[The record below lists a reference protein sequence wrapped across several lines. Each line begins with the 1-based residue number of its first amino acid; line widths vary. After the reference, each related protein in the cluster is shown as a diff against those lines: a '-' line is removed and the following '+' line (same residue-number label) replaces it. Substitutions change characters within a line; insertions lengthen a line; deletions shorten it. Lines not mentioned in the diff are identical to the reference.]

1 MQHDSMEYSLPAH
14 WLPAL
19 INDDRTGLS
28 DEDEEQLTAFTRSE
42 VGGMRQQGWRFGHWA
57 YGEDEPFFDPFHD
70 ARFTG
75 CLPCDCQPVT
85 AHFLKA

>member
-19 INDDRTGLS
+19 INADYSGLDD
-28 DEDEEQLTAFTRSE
+28 EENEQLTAFTRSE
-42 VGGMRQQGWRFGHWA
+42 VGGMRQQGWQFGHWA
-57 YGEDEPFFDPFHD
+57 YGEDEPSFDPFHD

-75 CLPCDCQPVT
+75 CLPADCQPVT
-85 AHFLKA
+85 AHFWKG